1 MKRLILWFLLLP
13 LAICFTVGCN
23 NQGGNKNLIMQAKI
37 IKVNEDNS
45 LLVEIIKDEY
55 NSGEMCVLI
64 GNKTKLVNKNGEK
77 IAFSELNTGDNVQI
91 EYTGQ
96 VMLSY
101 PAKINA
107 IKIVLL

>member
-1 MKRLILWFLLLP
+1 MKRLILCFLLLP

-23 NQGGNKNLIMQAKI
+23 NQGSNKNLIMQAKI
-37 IKVNEDNS
+37 IQINQDNS
-45 LLVEIIKDEY
+45 LLVEIIKDDY
-55 NSGEMCVLI
+55 NSGEMCVLT
-64 GNKTKLVNKNGEK
+64 GDKTKIVNQSGEK
-77 IAFSELNTGDNVQI
+77 IKFNQLKVGDLINV

-107 IKIVLL
+107 VKIVKV